1 MDRNDQEAVPVLQE
15 SRDGDL
21 WWNSESDGWAE
32 ETTNVVDTDCQE
44 PGRTFYETVLEFLV
58 PDWSG
63 SEADSLM
70 IQARDMVESNVE
82 RGQHL

>member
-1 MDRNDQEAVPVLQE
+1 MYFRLVDIYLKDREGSTWE
-15 SRDGDL
+15 SYD
-21 WWNSESDGWAE
+21 S
-32 ETTNVVDTDCQE
+32 
-44 PGRTFYETVLEFLV
+44 FYETVLEFLV
-58 PDWSG
+58 PDWPG